1 MLAHPSPQPLPENLL
16 SGGERAP
23 PSPLG
28 PLSLLRH
35 VVSGYSCRHCW
46 ESIVVDR
53 TLDVTCRNPGVANF
67 AVTEKKN
74 SNSWR
79 WAIFDTD
86 GSILGTGCEP
96 TQALAHTVAE
106 RALESSRTRVP
117 FQIEEG
123 IF

>member
-1 MLAHPSPQPLPENLL
+1 MPATPPLMSQALHLWRSFQSLAPSLEAAAVSVCCNY
-16 SGGERAP
+16 S
-23 PSPLG
+23 LG
-28 PLSLLRH
+28 
-35 VVSGYSCRHCW
+35 
-46 ESIVVDR
+46 

-67 AVTEKKN
+67 AVTEQKRAD
-74 SNSWR
+74 SWR

-96 TQALAHTVAE
+96 TQALAHSIAE
-106 RALESSRTRVP
+106 RALESARTRVP

>member
-1 MLAHPSPQPLPENLL
+1 MPFVLPVWRSFQSLASSPEAAAVSVCCNY
-16 SGGERAP
+16 S
-23 PSPLG
+23 LG
-28 PLSLLRH
+28 
-35 VVSGYSCRHCW
+35 
-46 ESIVVDR
+46 